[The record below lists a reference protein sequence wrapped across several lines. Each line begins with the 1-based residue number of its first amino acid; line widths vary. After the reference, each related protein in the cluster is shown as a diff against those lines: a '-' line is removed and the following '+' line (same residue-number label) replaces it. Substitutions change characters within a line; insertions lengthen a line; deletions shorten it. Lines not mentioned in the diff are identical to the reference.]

1 MTSRAQA
8 IAASVI
14 IGIVATVIMDIL
26 SAVSFKLRLIAPLS
40 PRLIGRWFAS
50 VGRGQIV
57 HSDIGQTSAINHER
71 AIAVPVH
78 YAIGVTLALTYLLT
92 CASLGLNPGNPI
104 TALVFALC
112 TNIFPWLVMFPS
124 MGFGWF
130 GSHGPPGTR
139 LFLSSLVSHAFYGVG
154 LWLGAFLLGQF
165 GTAD

>member
-1 MTSRAQA
+1 MSIFSLRN
-8 IAASVI
+8 VI
-14 IGIVATVIMDIL
+14 IGVVATITMDVL

-50 VGRGQIV
+50 VGRGQLL
-57 HSDIGQTSAINHER
+57 HSDIGQTAAINHER

-78 YAIGVTLALTYLLT
+78 YAIGVTLSLIYLFG
-92 CASLGLNPGNPI
+92 CASLNLASRNPI

-112 TNIFPWLVMFPS
+112 TNAFPWLVMFPS

-139 LFLSSLVSHAFYGVG
+139 LFQSSLVSHVFYGVG
-154 LWLGAFLLGQF
+154 LWLATSLLG
-165 GTAD
+165 